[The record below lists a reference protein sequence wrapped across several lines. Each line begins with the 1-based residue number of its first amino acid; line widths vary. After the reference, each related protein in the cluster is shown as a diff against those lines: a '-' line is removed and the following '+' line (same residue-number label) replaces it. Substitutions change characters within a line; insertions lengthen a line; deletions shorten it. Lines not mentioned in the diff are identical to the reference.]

1 VELMTGQGHRKI
13 QIVDKKPVFGQNYL
27 LIEVLF
33 QYPLVPDIEHDPAI
47 IMQEMEGVWKQLNIK
62 FRDKEKRKDLVK
74 LAEDYVLRGA
84 RLLTAAMQFEEKEA
98 LEKQKLAAK
107 IEENLQLY
115 GKHDPELPT

>member
-1 VELMTGQGHRKI
+1 MEFPIGQGHRKI
-13 QIVDKKPVFGQNYL
+13 QIVDRSVPHGQNYL

-47 IMQEMEGVWKQLNIK
+47 IMQEMEGVWKQLNLQFIN
-62 FRDKEKRKDLVK
+62 KEKRHELSK
-74 LAEDYVLRGA
+74 LAEAYVLRGA
-84 RLLTAAMQFEEKEA
+84 RLLTAALQFEEKEL

>member
-1 VELMTGQGHRKI
+1 
-13 QIVDKKPVFGQNYL
+13 
-27 LIEVLF
+27 VLF

>member
-1 VELMTGQGHRKI
+1 VELEISQGHRKI
-13 QIVDKKPVFGQNYL
+13 QIVDKKPVHGQNYL

-33 QYPLVPDIEHDPAI
+33 QYPLIPDIEHDPAI
-47 IMQEMEGVWKQLNIK
+47 IMQEMEGVWKQLNMQ
-62 FRDKEKRKDLVK
+62 FRDKEKRKDLVR

-84 RLLTAAMQFEEKEA
+84 RLLTAAMQFTEKEL
-98 LEKQKLAAK
+98 LERQKLAAK